1 MPHPAPRR
9 FILRRAVA
17 ALGLCL
23 FLHAPASAQD
33 APRRQPAA
41 IAAPHPLAA
50 EAGMAMLRAG
60 GNALDA
66 AIAIQAMLTLV
77 EPQSSGIGGGAFLLH
92 FDAATRT
99 TQAWDGRETAPAA
112 ARGDLFLVNGEPM
125 PFRQAV
131 IGGRSVGVPGVM
143 RMLEAA
149 HRQHGRLP
157 WAQLFAPAIQRAE
170 EGFPVSA
177 RLAQAIAA
185 EAEPLRQDPGLAAI
199 LFARDGTP
207 LAEGATLKNPALA
220 ATLRAVAEQ
229 GADALHRG
237 PIAAEITRVVRGH
250 ANPGMMTGDDLAGY
264 APRRAEALCR
274 PYREF
279 RVCVPPPPSGGLVV
293 LQILA
298 LLEHTPLPQLAP
310 ASAEATLL
318 LADAGRL
325 AFADRNRWL
334 ADPADL
340 PVPVAGL
347 LESAYVTARAQ
358 ALDPLRAI
366 AHPRH
371 GNPRFGIPAAPQPP
385 QPEAGTAHLS
395 IIDGDGNAVA
405 MTTTVE
411 GPFGAHVSVGG
422 FVLNNELTDFSFRPE
437 IDNLPVANRVAGG
450 KRPRSSMAPALVF
463 DGQGRLV
470 AVAGSPGGSRI
481 IGYVAQALVAM
492 LDWNLDPAV
501 AAALPHVGPAS
512 TQVELEEGTAIARL
526 APTLQGRGLPLHVT
540 GMPSGLNLL
549 RVRREGEEMRILGG
563 ADPRR
568 EGVVLAE

>member
-1 MPHPAPRR
+1 MPLPHPRR
-9 FILRRAVA
+9 FPLRRAVVVLGFLFSLPA
-17 ALGLCL
+17 A
-23 FLHAPASAQD
+23 AQD
-33 APRRQPAA
+33 TPRA

-50 EAGMAMLRAG
+50 EAGMAILRAG
-60 GNALDA
+60 GNAIDA
-66 AIAIQAMLTLV
+66 AVAVQAMLTLV

-92 FDAATRT
+92 FNAATRAT
-99 TQAWDGRETAPAA
+99 TAWDGRETAPAA

-149 HRQHGRLP
+149 HRAGGRLP

-177 RLAQAIAA
+177 RLSQAIAE
-185 EAEPLRQDPGLAAI
+185 EADALRQDPGLAGL
-199 LFARDGTP
+199 LFNRDRTP
-207 LAEGATLKNPALA
+207 LAEGAVLKNPALA

-237 PIAAEITRVVRGH
+237 PIAAEIARVVRGH
-250 ANPGMMTGDDLAGY
+250 ANPGMMNGDDLAGY

-274 PYREF
+274 PYREY

-298 LLEHTPLPQLAP
+298 LLEHTPLDQLSP
-310 ASAEATLL
+310 TGAEATML

-340 PVPVAGL
+340 PVPAQGL
-347 LESAYVTARAQ
+347 LEPAYITARAQ

-371 GNPRFGIPAAPQPP
+371 GNPRFGVPAAPQPP

-395 IIDGDGNAVA
+395 IIDGEGNAVS

-411 GPFGAHVSVGG
+411 GPFGAHISVGG

-450 KRPRSSMAPALVF
+450 KRPRSSMSPTLVF
-463 DGQGRLV
+463 DAEGRLV

-501 AAALPHVGPAS
+501 AASLPHVGPAT
-512 TQVELEEGTAIARL
+512 TQVELEQGSAIAGL
-526 APTLQGRGLPLHVT
+526 APTLTARGLPVRVT

-549 RVRREGEEMRILGG
+549 RVRRDGETVRVLGG

-568 EGVVLAE
+568 EGVALVE